1 MEELPEELQKRKL
14 YVEDAMLRKRNK
26 NDRYRCLLSQI
37 AVEFV
42 RRLPISPLATGIDCP
57 RRFLPCPGVYL
68 IYYVGETSLYG
79 NSVKPS
85 ESRPIYVGMSSC
97 NVLDRLRHHS
107 GKVGDAK
114 DLELRN
120 FAVRFLIVDI
130 EHYAPSIERAL
141 IEYYNPLWN
150 NDKNIDFSFGNA
162 DAENNNWRKY
172 HVDQNENTITDMIGI
187 VRKFHKKS

>member
-1 MEELPEELQKRKL
+1 M
-14 YVEDAMLRKRNK
+14 
-26 NDRYRCLLSQI
+26 
-37 AVEFV
+37 
-42 RRLPISPLATGIDCP
+42 
-57 RRFLPCPGVYL
+57 

-130 EHYAPSIERAL
+130 EHYAPSIERVL

-150 NDKNIDFSFGNA
+150 NDKNINFSFGNA